1 MFKRILIA
9 TDFSDHA
16 ASAYSWA
23 QELASSNQGTLVLVH
38 ALEDDLVATA
48 PVFAGYMQADV
59 LDVGRYREEFRLAAK
74 RALEEVATKMRKCG
88 VEVET
93 HLLEGGKPSVVIVEG
108 AKDLGCSTIVL
119 ATHGRGGLVK
129 FLLGST
135 AEKIVRMAQCP
146 VLTVHDADPA
156 ADEIPKE
163 TS

>member
-1 MFKRILIA
+1 MFQRILLA

-23 QELASSNQGTLVLVH
+23 QKLASLNQGTVVLVH

-48 PVFAGYMQADV
+48 PVFAGYMQADI
-59 LDVGRYREEFRLAAK
+59 LDVGRYRDEFRSAAK
-74 RALEEVATKMRKCG
+74 RALEEVAIKIRDSG

-108 AKDLGCSTIVL
+108 AKELGCSTIVI
-119 ATHGRGGLVK
+119 ATHGRGGLAK

-146 VLTVHDADPA
+146 VLTVHDTDPVT
-156 ADEIPKE
+156 DEIPRE